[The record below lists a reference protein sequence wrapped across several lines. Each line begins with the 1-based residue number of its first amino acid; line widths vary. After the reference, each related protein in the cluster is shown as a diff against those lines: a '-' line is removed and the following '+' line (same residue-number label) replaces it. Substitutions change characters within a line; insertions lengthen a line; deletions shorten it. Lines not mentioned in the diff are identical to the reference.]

1 MKYIFFR
8 SEAFNFSISTLKQ
21 FTFNFECLGRYLRC
35 SITKRKYASKAIQK
49 MTEVPGQFL
58 HTSVCNKASKFNGE
72 TSLINHGSLFMD
84 VEYQVSL
91 KLMK

>member
-1 MKYIFFR
+1 
-8 SEAFNFSISTLKQ
+8 
-21 FTFNFECLGRYLRC
+21 
-35 SITKRKYASKAIQK
+35 